1 MRRSAR
7 LCSLASLALVT
18 VWAEPG
24 SVSMPTL
31 WRYSHPE
38 AKALIGIEWQRVLQS
53 RVGRE
58 VREKIREAG
67 PAGFAGLDFLE
78 SVERIVISSAGHG
91 KAGGPEHPPAVI
103 AAQGKFDIEK
113 LRALAATKLAAAG
126 AYHSVEILEEN
137 PGGERPMALALVSPL
152 TVLLG
157 DSGSVRAAL
166 DNYFAED
173 PSQLQNPLF
182 VRAAELAAAS
192 DLWIV
197 AHASLADF
205 SHNSQG
211 RAQFLNDVES
221 LEAGLSFR
229 DGMEL
234 QVNLDAKS
242 PESAQNLAGGLQFL
256 LGMAMARRQQETGAP
271 DLTRNLRV
279 FTDGDLVRMT
289 LRLNEAELEA
299 GFREMAP
306 SVMAALHA
314 DSAPPEGTTAPAA
327 VRRPTQRRVIRIY
340 GLAEGIRE
348 VPLGR

>member
-1 MRRSAR
+1 MRPSAL
-7 LCSLASLALVT
+7 LCSLASLAV
-18 VWAEPG
+18 VAWAEPG
-24 SVSMPTL
+24 SLSMPTL

-38 AKALIGIEWQRVLQS
+38 AKALIGIEWQKILQS

-58 VREKIREAG
+58 VRAKIRETG

-78 SVERIVISSAGHG
+78 SVDRIVISSAGNG
-91 KAGGPEHPPAVI
+91 KAGGGEHPPAVI
-103 AAQGKFDIEK
+103 AAQGKFDIGK

-126 AYHSVEILEEN
+126 AYRSVEILEEN
-137 PGGERPMALALVSPL
+137 RGGERPMALALVSPL

-166 DNYFAED
+166 DNFFAED

-182 VRAAELAAAS
+182 TRAAELAVAS

-205 SHNSQG
+205 SGNGPQQ
-211 RAQFLNDVES
+211 AQFLNDVES

-234 QVNLDAKS
+234 QVNLGAKS

-256 LGMAMARRQQETGAP
+256 LGMAMARRQQETGVP
-271 DLTRNLRV
+271 DLTRNLQV
-279 FTDGDLVRMT
+279 VTDGELVRIA
-289 LRLNEAELEA
+289 LRLTETELEA
-299 GFREMAP
+299 GFREVAP
-306 SVMAALHA
+306 SVMAALHP
-314 DSAPPEGTTAPAA
+314 DSAPPERTTAPAA
-327 VRRPTQRRVIRIY
+327 VWPAAQKRIIRIY
-340 GLAEGIRE
+340 GLAEGVRE